1 MPEPIRSLLPVIVA
15 ALLVSAPA
23 AAAGEG
29 VEVWTRADGNYSL
42 GSKPSGLGRKT
53 VILATMKQRERTM
66 VDAQVGGERTYR
78 GVSLAYVLRRS
89 GHRTGDLLLLRFFNG
104 MIIPVPRAQLKA
116 LDLFVATAVKSEEGT
131 WAKRFPSVKKSDEVA
146 VDPRP
151 VVFQAN
157 KVVSPSPGLPGL
169 LDESGAG
176 FSPWRYVDT
185 LVAIEVVDQVAW
197 EAQFVAPRPE
207 KEDIAELVRRGREVY
222 LRACQHCHGVR
233 DVGATYGWDFIV
245 PLPMHSLKKPRDL
258 YDHVTMAPFDKVES
272 GLMMPEQNL
281 TKRDVAAVW
290 AWNKMLSHREELRDY
305 KTNPFSGKGD

>member
-1 MPEPIRSLLPVIVA
+1 MPDPTRVLLPCLVA
-15 ALLVSAPA
+15 ALLASAPA
-23 AAAGEG
+23 VAEGEG

-53 VILATMKQRERTM
+53 VILAKMKQRERTM
-66 VDAQVGGERTYR
+66 ADSQVGGERTYR
-78 GVSLAYVLRRS
+78 GVSLAYLLRRS
-89 GHRTGDLLLLRFFNG
+89 GHRTGDQLLLHFFNG
-104 MIIPVPRAQLKA
+104 MVIPVPRAELKA
-116 LDLFVATAVKSEEGT
+116 LDLFVATAVKNDEGK
-131 WAKRFPSVKKSDEVA
+131 WSKRFPSVKKSDEVA

-169 LDESGAG
+169 LDPSGAG
-176 FSPWRYVDT
+176 FSPWKYVDT

-197 EAQFVAPRPE
+197 EAQFVAPKPE
-207 KEDIAELVRRGREVY
+207 KQEVAELVRRGREVY
-222 LRACQHCHGVR
+222 LHACQHCHGVR
-233 DVGATYGWDFIV
+233 DVGATYGWDFMV

-272 GLMMPEQNL
+272 GLMMPEQKL

-290 AWNKMLSHREELRDY
+290 AWNKMLSRRDDLPDY
-305 KTNPFSGKGD
+305 KTNPFSGEQD